1 MESIRPSDHGERVA
15 LFRHGIIG
23 GLLVRH
29 FAHGELRAEL
39 ERLATTCFR
48 PPGAECTRTYSVPT
62 LERWYYAAK
71 EHGPSALRPSP
82 RADKG
87 HGRCLSSEV
96 RELVCDIRREHPSAS
111 VPLILDTLIAEGR
124 LDQDAQRHAPVIRKL
139 LAERGLLRCSVRVEQ
154 TGGGKHARLRWE
166 ASHPGALWHGDVCHF
181 AITVAGV
188 RKPVRIHGMLDDT
201 SRYVVALE
209 ARWTEQEK
217 DMLVVFVDALRR
229 HGPPD
234 GLYLDNG
241 ATYTGDV
248 LATACQR
255 LGILLAHP
263 KPYDPQARGKME
275 RFWRTLREGL
285 LDFDTG
291 ETTLDALNERL
302 QAFLDA
308 RYHKAPHAGL
318 LGRSPSSVYSAHQR
332 TDDLTEQ
339 KLEEALT
346 VRATRRVSA
355 DSVISVDG
363 IAWELDQ
370 GFLAGKTVTV
380 VQSWLD
386 PKAPPA
392 VEIEGKRFPLHRV
405 DPAANAKRKR
415 PRREES
421 LAPRR
426 GVAFDPAAAVTR
438 AAKREGGDA

>member
-1 MESIRPSDHGERVA
+1 
-15 LFRHGIIG
+15 
-23 GLLVRH
+23 
-29 FAHGELRAEL
+29 
-39 ERLATTCFR
+39 
-48 PPGAECTRTYSVPT
+48 
-62 LERWYYAAK
+62 
-71 EHGPSALRPSP
+71 
-82 RADKG
+82 
-87 HGRCLSSEV
+87 
-96 RELVCDIRREHPSAS
+96 
-111 VPLILDTLIAEGR
+111 
-124 LDQDAQRHAPVIRKL
+124 
-139 LAERGLLRCSVRVEQ
+139 
-154 TGGGKHARLRWE
+154 
-166 ASHPGALWHGDVCHF
+166 
-181 AITVAGV
+181 
-188 RKPVRIHGMLDDT
+188 
-201 SRYVVALE
+201 
-209 ARWTEQEK
+209 
-217 DMLVVFVDALRR
+217 
-229 HGPPD
+229 
-234 GLYLDNG
+234 
-241 ATYTGDV
+241 
-248 LATACQR
+248 
-255 LGILLAHP
+255 
-263 KPYDPQARGKME
+263 ME